1 MKFDMV
7 ITGVGG
13 QGTVLASRIVA
24 RAAMDA
30 GWQVRTSETI
40 GMAQREGCVVSH
52 VRVGENLAGALIPDG
67 RADVLLGFELA
78 EAVRGLAKL
87 KAGGKAI
94 VNADVIVPTAVSVG
108 LSRYQVQDIR
118 EYLEKELKGVCFL
131 RASEAAREAGN
142 SKTANVVMLGALS
155 TLPGLP
161 FSPEGLLEAVL
172 QTVPSQFRETNRK
185 AFEMGRRAMGVC

>member
-1 MKFDMV
+1 MKFDLV

-52 VRVGENLAGALIPDG
+52 VRVGENLAGALVPDG

-78 EAVRGLAKL
+78 EAVRALAKL

-94 VNADVIVPTAVSVG
+94 VNEDVIVPTSVSVG

-118 EYLEKELKGVCFL
+118 EYLEKELPGVCFL
-131 RASEAAREAGN
+131 RASEVAREAGN

-172 QTVPSQFRETNRK
+172 KTVPSQFREINRK